1 MNDRR
6 NSLPQDVLSFG
17 PFSVFAA
24 ERLLKK
30 ADEPITLITPWL
42 GRLLPRRSTGPTTVK
57 AMSSPGLPVND
68 RQSHV
73 MKKSPEHAGVF
84 SSRPKRSIF
93 FAYRQDGS
101 AY

>member
-1 MNDRR
+1 MNDHR

-24 ERLLKK
+24 ERLRKK
-30 ADEPITLITPWL
+30 ADEPITRITPWL

-57 AMSSPGLPVND
+57 AMSSPRLPVND

-73 MKKSPEHAGVF
+73 MKKARNMPGFFPAA
-84 SSRPKRSIF
+84 RSDRS